1 MTSGSSQFS
10 IGGAPLNPRKV
21 NKEGLREFYKATQAA
36 EPTEGKEAALDAITA
51 LGKNGEMSTEQY
63 EALDAYSKSV
73 YKEYRA
79 DKDSMWETWK
89 SNGKNW
95 KDPKIK
101 EIKGEMG
108 VGGEF
113 LTHSNALS
121 TAYREATALT
131 ATQAIAGAPG
141 GAVSVIAG
149 YAAYANNREWDSS
162 AQANTEKLVQTYQ
175 ELESGKSRMN
185 SSGNSVHQIHRAEL
199 WKAMNDGLDRAVESG
214 KKGNPLP
221 ITMQYYEF
229 TSPKMIGKIAEA
241 GQAGS
246 KVRANF
252 DPGRLSY
259 PSKDEKT
266 GEKYFDVDDIPHKMR
281 TILQLANVKGADIGV
296 SIYPIKQQLEDP
308 TDLMHRKVLRIGEET
323 FLTGMNAN
331 MGSGENIDAGYIY
344 KGPVTRTITENLIR
358 DIDNSNGATKEDIWG
373 EKHLELFG
381 TADMRMGMRGITAML
396 DALSGPSPAGEGL
409 PGEGTGEPHTEK
421 SLNALAKKAGVKL
434 DELFEVPEGNFSERL
449 DNVIH
454 GREKFSLSDKGR
466 EAFMSVIDKA
476 IAATNTKKNK
486 DALSDITL
494 PEGKKAGT
502 TEVAIADLPHERE
515 ALTIK
520 AIMDAEKF
528 IYLPGFVVTRAVA
541 GAIVAKRDQME
552 AAGKEFDIKV
562 MADSGIYPDGGTP
575 NSWGVNFLEDNG
587 VPVRWSK
594 LTRTGHHDRKIHAKQ
609 LLTDKGE
616 IAGSTNFSK
625 KGMRENWE
633 TSAYV
638 QFDPKDKEALES
650 REASKAQ
657 FETLWNDESYSL
669 SVLDTARYMSRYDR
683 GKGEAY
689 AAEDNRNRATKEIIG
704 LIEDYEEATGDMV
717 ENAVENNPE
726 VKSLFEGFLG
736 QGYSAGDSALKA
748 LESHYGREK
757 FLKMRH
763 DLPAH
768 KALMELQNRVEG
780 WKKKYG

>member
-1 MTSGSSQFS
+1 MTSGSSQFN
-10 IGGAPLNPRKV
+10 IGGNPLRCKKI
-21 NKEGLREFYKATQAA
+21 NKEGLREFYRATQAA
-36 EPTEGKEAALDAITA
+36 EPAEGKEAALDAITA
-51 LGKNGEMSTEQY
+51 LGKDGEMSTEQY
-63 EALDAYSKSV
+63 ESLDAYSKSV

-89 SNGKNW
+89 SNGRNW

-101 EIKGEMG
+101 AIKGEMG
-108 VGGEF
+108 VSGEF
-113 LTHSNALS
+113 LTHSNTLA
-121 TAYREATALT
+121 TAYRESTALA
-131 ATQAIAGAPG
+131 ATQAIAGTGG

-149 YAAYANNREWDSS
+149 YAAYANSKQWDSS
-162 AQANTEKLVQTYQ
+162 AQANTERLVQTYQ

-199 WKAMNDGLDRAVESG
+199 WKAMNDGLDHAVESG
-214 KKGNPLP
+214 EKGNPLP

-229 TSPKMIGKIAEA
+229 TSPAMIGKIAAA
-241 GQAGS
+241 GKAGS

-281 TILQLANVKGADIGV
+281 TILQLANVEGADIGV
-296 SIYPIKQQLEDP
+296 SIYPIKEQLDDP
-308 TDLMHRKVLRIGEET
+308 TDLMHRKVLRIGEEV

-331 MGSGENIDAGYIY
+331 MGSGENIDAGYTY
-344 KGPVTRTITENLIR
+344 KGPVTKTITENLIR

-396 DALSGPSPAGEGL
+396 DAMSGPSPAGEGL
-409 PGEGTGEPHTEK
+409 PGEGTGKPHTEK

-434 DELFEVPEGNFSERL
+434 DEMFEVPDGNFSERL

-454 GREKFSLSDKGR
+454 GREKFSLSEKGR
-466 EAFMSVIDKA
+466 DAFMSVIDKA

-486 DALSDITL
+486 AALSDITL

-502 TEVAIADLPHERE
+502 TEVAVADLPHERE

-528 IYLPGFVVTRAVA
+528 VYLPGFVVTRAVA

-575 NSWGVNFLEDNG
+575 NSWGVNFLEDNNI
-587 VPVRWSK
+587 PVRWSK

-657 FETLWNDESYSL
+657 FESLWEDESYSL
-669 SVLDTARYMSRYDR
+669 SVLDTARYMARYDR
-683 GKGEAY
+683 GQGEEW
-689 AAEDNRNRATKEIIG
+689 AAEQSRNRATKEIIG
-704 LIEDYEEATGDMV
+704 KIEDYEEATGDMV
-717 ENAVENNPE
+717 ENAVENNPD
-726 VKSLFEGFLG
+726 VKSLFEGFMAE
-736 QGYSAGDSALKA
+736 GYSAGDSALKA
-748 LESHYGREK
+748 LEGHYGKEK

-768 KALMELQNRVEG
+768 KELVELQNRVES